1 LTPLLFAADANAPR
15 PATQRVPLIDVT
27 DLYHPHQDVG
37 DNFDIIAAYALP
49 EIDLKAVI
57 LDSTEKYRRDG
68 NGRDAG
74 FIPVL
79 QMNTLFDRD
88 VPCATTPYTALRL
101 GNGRVDLRERA
112 EAREAR

>member
-1 LTPLLFAADANAPR
+1 MNTTQAILLTALLPVPLAALHA
-15 PATQRVPLIDVT
+15 ATQVPVIDVT

-49 EIDLKAVI
+49 EIDLKAVV

-74 FIPVL
+74 FTPVL
-79 QMNTLFDRD
+79 QLNAIFDRAVSV
-88 VPCATTPYTALRL
+88 VP
-101 GNGRVDLRERA
+101 VEHVKELRET
-112 EAREAR
+112 